1 MTLIINSQQAKKYHG
16 AQLVLENATFDIH
29 DGERIG
35 LVGRNGSGKSTLMR
49 LIAKA
54 EKPDE
59 GQLTVRKDASIG
71 YLAQIP
77 AEWETR
83 TVYDALAFGFQ
94 ALLECREQMR
104 AIEAAMSDPAAA
116 ASDGLDA
123 LLGQYAKAQERFEQG
138 GGYELDARI
147 DAVASGLRIDRAIYA
162 RQFGTLSGGE
172 KTKIGLASLLVRRPE
187 LLLLDEPTNH
197 LDMAGIEW
205 LESYLKQYNG
215 ACLIVSHDRTFLD
228 RVVAKIIDLED
239 GETTVYHGNYTWYA
253 REKEERLLR
262 QFAEF
267 QEQQKQIK
275 KMKETIRQ
283 LEEWGRVGGNE
294 KFFRRAASMQK
305 ALDRMEK
312 LKRPVLERR
321 GAAFDLRQADRSG
334 SRVLHFEGVRKAY
347 GGKQV
352 LRGADGLLEYG
363 ERVMLL
369 GGNGAGKSTLV
380 KLMLGL
386 EQADSGVLHWGSRVD
401 IGYLAQQEYPEDGK
415 RSVLAYFREEAGLE
429 EGEARARLAKYLFYG
444 ADVFK
449 QVGQL
454 SGGEWT
460 RLRLALLVL
469 RKPNVLILDEPTN
482 HMDIASKE
490 ALEEALDDYQGT
502 LLAITHD
509 RYFIN
514 RLAEKV
520 WVLEQ
525 GRISAYLG
533 GYDDYEAERGRRKA
547 QETGEADTAGAGVLA
562 ARESGGG
569 KTKAI
574 ASIGERNGNAA
585 LKANDGVAM
594 ASGQGEGRMRAGT
607 NTVLRAR
614 GADGTISEADTA
626 NRDSDAQ
633 SRVVGGAGATGRPER
648 RSKPNPALRERLERE
663 IAQTEE
669 RLARLD
675 ETLNDGKVLGDH
687 AETARLWAQRVAEQ
701 QELDRLYERWMAL
714 ETLEG

>member
-1 MTLIINSQQAKKYHG
+1 MTLMINSQQAKKYHG
-16 AQLVLENATFDIH
+16 AQLVLENATFEIH

-59 GQLTVRKDASIG
+59 GQLTVRKDATIG

-77 AEWETR
+77 AEWESR

-104 AIEAAMSDPAAA
+104 ALEAAMSGPDAA
-116 ASDGLDA
+116 ASGDLDA
-123 LLGQYAKAQERFEQG
+123 LLRQYAKAQERFEQG

-147 DAVASGLRIDRAIYA
+147 DAVASGLQIDRAVYA
-162 RQFGTLSGGE
+162 RRFGTLSGGE

-197 LDMAGIEW
+197 LDLAGIEW
-205 LESYLKQYNG
+205 LESFLKQYSG

-228 RVVAKIIDLED
+228 RVVTKIIDLED

-253 REKEERLLR
+253 KEKEERLLR

-334 SRVLHFEGVRKAY
+334 SRVLHFDDVRKAY
-347 GGKQV
+347 GGNQV

-363 ERVMLL
+363 ERVMLI

-380 KLMLGL
+380 KLLLGH
-386 EQADSGVLHWGSRVD
+386 EQADAGVLQWGARVD
-401 IGYLAQQEYPEDGK
+401 IGYLAQQDYPEDGK
-415 RSVLAYFREEAGLE
+415 MSVLAYFREAAGLE
-429 EGEARARLAKYLFYG
+429 EGEARSRLAKYLFYG

-490 ALEEALDDYQGT
+490 ALEEALDDYPGT

-525 GRISAYLG
+525 GRITAYLG

-547 QETGEADTAGAGVLA
+547 TESGETEPVGAGVHT
-562 ARESGGG
+562 ARE
-569 KTKAI
+569 
-574 ASIGERNGNAA
+574 
-585 LKANDGVAM
+585 
-594 ASGQGEGRMRAGT
+594 
-607 NTVLRAR
+607 
-614 GADGTISEADTA
+614 ADSPSE
-626 NRDSDAQ
+626 SDATSSHAQ
-633 SRVVGGAGATGRPER
+633 TRAVSGDGASVRPDR
-648 RSKPNPALRERLERE
+648 KSKPNLALRERLERK
-663 IAQTEE
+663 IAQAEE

-675 ETLNDGKVLGDH
+675 EALSGERVSGDH
-687 AETARLWAQRVAEQ
+687 AETERVWTQRETEQ
-701 QELDRLYERWMAL
+701 QELDRLYERWLAL
-714 ETLEG
+714 EALEG

>member
-1 MTLIINSQQAKKYHG
+1 MTLMINCQQVKKYHG
-16 AQLVLENATFDIH
+16 AQLVLENATFEIR

-59 GQLTVRKDASIG
+59 GQLTVRKDAAIG

-77 AEWETR
+77 AEWEMY
-83 TVYDALAFGFQ
+83 TVYEALASGSGH
-94 ALLECREQMR
+94 LLACREQMR
-104 AIEAAMSDPAAA
+104 ALEAAMSDPDAAG
-116 ASDGLDA
+116 SDGLDA
-123 LLGQYAKAQERFEQG
+123 LLRQYAKAQEKFEQG

-147 DAVASGLRIDRAIYA
+147 DAVAGGLRINRALYG
-162 RQFGTLSGGE
+162 RKFGTLSGGE
-172 KTKIGLASLLVRRPE
+172 QTKIGLAALLIQRPE

-197 LDMAGIEW
+197 LDMSGIEW
-205 LESYLKQYNG
+205 LESFLKQYDG

-228 RVVAKIIDLED
+228 RVVAKVIDLED
-239 GETTVYHGNYTWYA
+239 GETTLYHGNYTWYA

-321 GAAFDLRQADRSG
+321 GAAFDLQQADRSG

-347 GGKQV
+347 GDKQV
-352 LRGADGLLEYG
+352 LRGAEGLLEYG

-369 GGNGAGKSTLV
+369 GGNGAGKSTLI

-386 EQADSGVLHWGSRVD
+386 EQADAGSLRWGSRVD
-401 IGYLAQQEYPEDGK
+401 VGYLAQQEYPKDGK
-415 RSVLAYFREEAGLE
+415 QSVLAYFREEAGLE
-429 EGEARARLAKYLFYG
+429 EGEARSRLAKYLFYG

-449 QVGQL
+449 SVGQL

-490 ALEEALDDYQGT
+490 ALEEALDDYPGT

-525 GRISAYLG
+525 GRLTAYLG
-533 GYDDYEAERGRRKA
+533 GYDDYEAERGRRGAQGAVEGIAAEAEPGRSHIKPKA
-547 QETGEADTAGAGVLA
+547 DGATGAGGDGKSTVNARRDAVNGEGGGYAKAGAKIGLPA
-562 ARESGGG
+562 A
-569 KTKAI
+569 
-574 ASIGERNGNAA
+574 
-585 LKANDGVAM
+585 
-594 ASGQGEGRMRAGT
+594 
-607 NTVLRAR
+607 
-614 GADGTISEADTA
+614 GADGQSTDAEAWG
-626 NRDSDAQ
+626 SQ
-633 SRVVGGAGATGRPER
+633 PPSGEVPGGAAGRPER
-648 RSKPNPALRERLERE
+648 RAKPNPALRERLERD
-663 IAQTEE
+663 IAQAEE
-669 RLARLD
+669 QLRRLD
-675 ETLNDGKVLGDH
+675 ETLGSEQVASDAV
-687 AETARLWAQRVAEQ
+687 ETARIWQQREAQQ
-701 QELDRLYERWMAL
+701 QVLDRLYERWMAL
-714 ETLEG
+714 DGLED